1 MFVYFHCSNE
11 WGVCLSQHP
20 LSHLGSRG
28 RESHAPNWPHQ
39 LETLLGTYTTNPHQ
53 PMNIWI
59 LLQWDSKILVYGLC
73 KPMIRAHSPIF
84 TLTNPNGCIRCHSFC
99 NWCHCQPPSFLPRAS
114 ESPTFLLPST
124 LAHSPSALHCN
135 QFSLVVRYEGVR
147 GCEVWGF
154 SSSMLCTSSLIHT
167 TWGPTKSSPIGHFY
181 LRNDAAGEK
190 CFPRT

>member
-1 MFVYFHCSNE
+1 MR
-11 WGVCLSQHP
+11 CLP
-20 LSHLGSRG
+20 LPTPTQSFGEPRA
-28 RESHAPNWPHQ
+28 RVPCTQ
-39 LETLLGTYTTNPHQ
+39 LASPARDPTMNQTNPHSQ
-53 PMNIWI
+53 ISSYEPMNPF
-59 LLQWDSKILVYGLC
+59 QGDSQILVYGLC
-73 KPMIRAHSPIF
+73 KPAMIRAHSPIF
-84 TLTNPNGCIRCHSFC
+84 SLTNPDACVKCHSFS
-99 NWCHCQPPSFLPRAS
+99 NWCHCQPPSFLPGAS
-114 ESPTFLLPST
+114 EFPTFLLPFT

-190 CFPRT
+190 CFTRT